1 MQIWLELIA
10 NGLLLGG
17 IYALLACGLNLIF
30 GVMHVINL
38 AHGEFLAI
46 GALAAVSIVTAFG
59 LPFWVAVLLVP
70 LAVAMAGLVVQK
82 TLIRRV
88 LGDTLVMSLLLTYA
102 LSTIL
107 LNIALLVWGGAF
119 RAMPGVLAGA
129 VQVGGINLSQSRLVA
144 FAVAIAVSLGV
155 YAFLRFATVGKA
167 IRATSQAPE
176 IAVAVGIAV
185 DRVRNLT
192 FALGAGMAG
201 LAGVLIAPIFAA
213 DPQMGARFVIKAF
226 AVVIVGGMG
235 SYTGA
240 LWAALLLGVVEVVGS
255 FLIGQIFGTALLYL
269 MMLAVLL
276 VRPQGLLA
284 GKARA

>member
-1 MQIWLELIA
+1 MQIALELVA

-17 IYALLACGLNLIF
+17 VYALLACGLNLIF

-46 GALAAVSIVTAFG
+46 GALAAVSIVVTFG

-70 LAVAMAGLVVQK
+70 LVVALAGLVLQK

-119 RAMPGVLAGA
+119 RAMPGVLAGSIPVA
-129 VQVGGINLSQSRLVA
+129 GIYLSQSRLVA
-144 FAVAIAVSLGV
+144 FAVALAVSLGV
-155 YAFLRFATVGKA
+155 YAFLRFASLGKA
-167 IRATSQAPE
+167 IRAASQAPE
-176 IAVAVGIAV
+176 IAVAVGIDV
-185 DRVRNLT
+185 DRVRNIA

-201 LAGVLIAPIFAA
+201 LAGVLIAPIFAS

-240 LWAALLLGVVEVVGS
+240 LWAALLLGVVEVVGGY
-255 FLIGQIFGTALLYL
+255 LIGQIFGTALLYL
-269 MMLAVLL
+269 MMLLVLL

-284 GKARA
+284 GRARA